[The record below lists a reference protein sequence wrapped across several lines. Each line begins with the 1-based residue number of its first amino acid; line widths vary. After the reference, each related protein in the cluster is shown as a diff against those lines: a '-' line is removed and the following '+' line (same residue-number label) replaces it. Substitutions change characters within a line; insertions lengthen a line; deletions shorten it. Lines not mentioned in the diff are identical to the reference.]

1 MKTEKAP
8 KGAQTADK
16 VLAIG
21 GDFFYYVLML
31 IDKDTRQISMEFVSI
46 EELVPSDHLLR
57 KIAKAIDF
65 SFIRERVRGLYC
77 ADNGRPAIDP
87 VVLFKMLFIGYLYGV
102 RSERQL
108 VRDIQV
114 NVAYRWFLGFG
125 LTDKVPDASTISQNR
140 RRRFAESTIYQE
152 IFDEIVFQAIK
163 RRMVDGTTLYTD
175 STHLKA
181 NANKNKFEVRAVRKS
196 TRDYMEQLEA
206 DITKDREAH
215 GKKPLKEKETPP
227 ETKETR
233 VSTTDPDSGYMMRE
247 GKPEGFFYLD
257 HRTVDSR
264 HSIITDTFVTPG
276 NVHDSIPYLDRLDRQ
291 RERFGFS
298 TEAVGLDAGYF
309 TAGICKGLEDREIYG
324 AIAYR
329 RPNHIKGY
337 LRKSD
342 YSYNTASD
350 YYTCP
355 EGCILRYRTTDRL
368 GYRQYA
374 SEPTQCRTCSLQP
387 QCTRSANFTK
397 IITRH
402 IWQDHKDRVDSHR
415 YTEEGK
421 EIYRRRKE
429 TVERSFADSKQLHGH
444 RYARLRG
451 LSKVFEQCLLCSAVQ
466 NMKKIAL
473 VVDRDELLRLLRLV
487 RRFVFPET
495 LNRRIEEM
503 VASVMTGT
511 RQLALTTE

>member
-1 MKTEKAP
+1 
-8 KGAQTADK
+8 
-16 VLAIG
+16 
-21 GDFFYYVLML
+21 ML

-46 EELVPSDHLLR
+46 EELVPKDHLLR
-57 KIAKAIDF
+57 KIDKAIDF
-65 SFIRERVRGLYC
+65 VFIREKVRSLYC

-87 VVLFKMLFIGYLYGV
+87 VVLFKMLFIGYLFGV

-140 RRRFAESTIYQE
+140 RRRFSESTIYQD
-152 IFDEIVFQAIK
+152 IFDEIVVQAINRK
-163 RRMVDGTTLYTD
+163 IVDGSVLYSD

-181 NANKNKFEVRAVRKS
+181 NANKNKFEVRDVRKS
-196 TRDYMEQLEA
+196 TRDYMDRLEE
-206 DITKDREAH
+206 DIARDRESH
-215 GKKPLKEKETPP
+215 GKKPLKEKETQP
-227 ETKETR
+227 ETKETK

-291 RERFGFS
+291 RERFGFN

-309 TAGICKGLEDREIYG
+309 TAGICKGLEDRDIYG

-342 YSYNTASD
+342 YSYDTD
-350 YYTCP
+350 TDCYTCP
-355 EGCILRYRTTDRL
+355 QGCILRYRTTDRL
-368 GYRQYA
+368 GYRHYA
-374 SEPTQCRTCSLQP
+374 SDPSQCRTCPLQP

-397 IITRH
+397 VVTRH
-402 IWQDHKDRVDSHR
+402 IWQDHKDRVNSHR
-415 YTEEGK
+415 YTERGK

-451 LSKVFEQCLLCSAVQ
+451 KDKVFEQCLLCSAVK

-473 VVDRDELLRLLRLV
+473 VVDRDDLLRLFRRLRLFWPPPKLYTWV
-487 RRFVFPET
+487 SKGVDRFITNFIQIIFMHIKT
-495 LNRRIEEM
+495 LEIENP
-503 VASVMTGT
+503 A
-511 RQLALTTE
+511 

>member
-1 MKTEKAP
+1 
-8 KGAQTADK
+8 
-16 VLAIG
+16 
-21 GDFFYYVLML
+21 ML

-46 EELVPSDHLLR
+46 EELVPKDHLLR
-57 KIAKAIDF
+57 KIEKVIDF
-65 SFIRERVRGLYC
+65 GFIREKVRSLYC

-87 VVLFKMLFIGYLYGV
+87 VVLFKMLFIGYLFGV

-140 RRRFAESTIYQE
+140 RRRFSESTIYQE
-152 IFDEIVFQAIK
+152 IFDEIVVQAVNRK
-163 RRMVDGTTLYTD
+163 MVDGSVLYSD

-181 NANKNKFEVRAVRKS
+181 NANKNKFEVRDVQKS
-196 TRDYMEQLEA
+196 TRDYINDLET

-215 GKKPLKEKETPP
+215 AKKPLVAKETLPDIK
-227 ETKETR
+227 ETK
-233 VSTTDPDSGYMMRE
+233 VSTTDPDSGYMVRE
-247 GKPEGFFYLD
+247 GKPKGFFYLD

-291 RERFGFS
+291 RERFGFNV
-298 TEAVGLDAGYF
+298 EAVGLDAGYF
-309 TAGICKGLEDREIYG
+309 TAGICKGLEDRDIYG

-342 YSYNTASD
+342 YKYETDAD
-350 YYTCP
+350 CYKCP
-355 EGCILRYRTTDRL
+355 EGCILTYRTTDRN
-368 GYRQYA
+368 GYRHYA
-374 SEPTQCRTCSLQP
+374 SDPSKCRTCPLQP
-387 QCTRSANFTK
+387 RCTKSANFTK
-397 IITRH
+397 VVTRH
-402 IWQDHKDRVDSHR
+402 VWQDHKDSVNSHR
-415 YTEEGK
+415 YTEQGK

-451 LSKVFEQCLLCSAVQ
+451 RSKVFEQCLLCAAVQ

-473 VVDRDELLRLLRLV
+473 VVDRDDLLRLLKLLQPFWALKRLYKAV
-487 RRFVFPET
+487 
-495 LNRRIEEM
+495 
-503 VASVMTGT
+503 
-511 RQLALTTE
+511 TEKLKAFLQTSTFCYQTQS

>member
-1 MKTEKAP
+1 
-8 KGAQTADK
+8 
-16 VLAIG
+16 
-21 GDFFYYVLML
+21 ML

-46 EELVPSDHLLR
+46 EELVPKDHLLR
-57 KIAKAIDF
+57 KIDKVIDF
-65 SFIRERVRGLYC
+65 GFIREKVRSLYC

-87 VVLFKMLFIGYLYGV
+87 VVLFKMLFIGYLFGV

-108 VRDIQV
+108 VREIQV

-140 RRRFAESTIYQE
+140 RRRFSESTIYQE
-152 IFDEIVFQAIK
+152 IFDEIVVQAINRK
-163 RRMVDGTTLYTD
+163 MVDGTVLYSD

-181 NANKNKFEVRAVRKS
+181 NANKHKFEVCEVQKS
-196 TRDYMEQLEA
+196 TREYLDRLEE

-215 GKKPLKEKETPP
+215 GKKPLPEKETLPEVK
-227 ETKETR
+227 ETK
-233 VSTTDPDSGYMMRE
+233 VSTTDPDSGYMVRE

-264 HSIITDTFVTPG
+264 HSIITDTFVTRG

-291 RERFGFS
+291 RERFGF
-298 TEAVGLDAGYF
+298 TVEAVGLDAGYF
-309 TAGICKGLEDREIYG
+309 TAGICKGLEDRDIYG

-342 YSYNTASD
+342 YSYNPATD
-350 YYTCP
+350 CYTCP
-355 EGCILRYRTTDRL
+355 EGCILSYRTTDRL
-368 GYRQYA
+368 GYRHYA
-374 SEPTQCRTCSLQP
+374 SDPCQCRNCSLQP
-387 QCTRSANFTK
+387 RCTKSANFTK
-397 IITRH
+397 VVTRH
-402 IWQDHKDRVDSHR
+402 IWQDHKDSINSHR
-415 YTEEGK
+415 YTEYGK
-421 EIYRRRKE
+421 KIYQRRKE

-451 LSKVFEQCLLCSAVQ
+451 VGKVFEQCLLCAAVQ

-473 VVDRDELLRLLRLV
+473 VVDRDDLLRLLKLPRPFWMPSKLYKSLLDSIDAFITNL
-487 RRFVFPET
+487 RKIIIKLILNPE
-495 LNRRIEEM
+495 IENP
-503 VASVMTGT
+503 A
-511 RQLALTTE
+511 

>member
-1 MKTEKAP
+1 
-8 KGAQTADK
+8 
-16 VLAIG
+16 
-21 GDFFYYVLML
+21 ML

-46 EELVPSDHLLR
+46 EELVPKDHLLR
-57 KIAKAIDF
+57 KIDKAIDF
-65 SFIRERVRGLYC
+65 GFIREKVRSLYC

-87 VVLFKMLFIGYLYGV
+87 VVLFKMLFIGYLFGI

-114 NVAYRWFLGFG
+114 NVAYRWFLGFN
-125 LTDKVPDASTISQNR
+125 LADKVPDASTISQNR
-140 RRRFAESTIYQE
+140 RRRFSESTIYQE
-152 IFDEIVFQAIK
+152 IFDEIVVQAVNRK
-163 RRMVDGTTLYTD
+163 MVDGSVLYSD

-181 NANKNKFEVRAVRKS
+181 NANKHKFEVREVQKS
-196 TRDYMEQLEA
+196 TREYMNRLEE

-215 GKKPLKEKETPP
+215 GKKPLPAKETSPEIK
-227 ETKETR
+227 ETK
-233 VSTTDPDSGYMMRE
+233 VSTTDPDSGYMVRE

-298 TEAVGLDAGYF
+298 VEAVGLDAGYF
-309 TAGICKGLEDREIYG
+309 TAGICKGLEDRDIYG

-329 RPNHIKGY
+329 RPNHIKGF

-342 YSYNTASD
+342 YTYDPATD
-350 YYTCP
+350 CYTCP
-355 EGCILRYRTTDRL
+355 EGCILSYRTTDRL
-368 GYRQYA
+368 GYRHYA
-374 SEPTQCRTCSLQP
+374 SDPSQCRTCPLQP
-387 QCTRSANFTK
+387 RCTKSANFTK
-397 IITRH
+397 VVTRH
-402 IWQDHKDRVDSHR
+402 IWQDHKDRINSHR
-415 YTEEGK
+415 YTEQGK

-451 LSKVFEQCLLCSAVQ
+451 RGKVFEQCLLCAAVQ

-473 VVDRDELLRLLRLV
+473 VVDRDDLLHLLKLLQPFWAPKKLYKDVAERLNSFITNLGQ
-487 RRFVFPET
+487 FVLKHIAFPE
-495 LNRRIEEM
+495 IENP
-503 VASVMTGT
+503 A
-511 RQLALTTE
+511 

>member
-1 MKTEKAP
+1 
-8 KGAQTADK
+8 
-16 VLAIG
+16 
-21 GDFFYYVLML
+21 ML

-57 KIAKAIDF
+57 KIDKAIDF
-65 SFIRERVRGLYC
+65 GFIREKVRSLYC

-87 VVLFKMLFIGYLYGV
+87 VVLFKMLFIGYLFGV

-125 LTDKVPDASTISQNR
+125 LTDKIPDASTISQNR
-140 RRRFAESTIYQE
+140 RRRFSESTIYQE
-152 IFDEIVFQAIK
+152 IFDEIVVQAINRK
-163 RRMVDGTTLYTD
+163 MVDGSVLYSD

-181 NANKNKFEVRAVRKS
+181 NANKNKFEVRDVQKS
-196 TRDYMEQLEA
+196 TRDYMERLEE
-206 DITKDREAH
+206 DIATDRDAH
-215 GKKPLKEKETPP
+215 GKKPLKEKQTQP
-227 ETKETR
+227 ETKETK

-298 TEAVGLDAGYF
+298 VEAVGLDAGYF
-309 TAGICKGLEDREIYG
+309 TAGICKGLEDRDIYG

-337 LRKSD
+337 LHKSD
-342 YSYNTASD
+342 YSYDTETD
-350 YYTCP
+350 CYTCP
-355 EGCILRYRTTDRL
+355 EGCTLRYRTTDRL
-368 GYRQYA
+368 GYRHYA
-374 SEPTQCRTCSLQP
+374 SDPTQCRTCPLQP

-397 IITRH
+397 VVTRH
-402 IWQDHKDRVDSHR
+402 IWQDHKDKVNSHR
-415 YTEEGK
+415 YTEQGQ

-451 LSKVFEQCLLCSAVQ
+451 RGKVFEQCLLCSAVQ

-473 VVDRDELLRLLRLV
+473 VVDRDDLLRLFKRLRLFWTPQKLYKWV
-487 RRFVFPET
+487 SKEHDRFITNFKEIAFKYITTPE
-495 LNRRIEEM
+495 IENP
-503 VASVMTGT
+503 A
-511 RQLALTTE
+511 